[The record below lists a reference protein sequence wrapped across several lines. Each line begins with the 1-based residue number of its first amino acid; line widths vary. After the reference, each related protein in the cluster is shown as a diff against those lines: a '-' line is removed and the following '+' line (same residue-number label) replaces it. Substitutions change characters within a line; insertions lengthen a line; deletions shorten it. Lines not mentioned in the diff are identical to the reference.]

1 MNTKIVSGSRIHR
14 WGGLAFAFGNLL
26 FMANKLDEMSRL
38 FLGRVIPDVISGQNF
53 ILILLGQTAL
63 VIGYITYYQFYSQRV
78 NPSGK
83 NALRLLSGGGITLA
97 IGHFSFISAL
107 VKLLPFVEYLFF
119 LVFGGLLLS
128 LIGLIWFGIL
138 TLRRSVLHHWHW
150 LPLVT
155 GLMGLIGFF
164 VFRGEEITAI
174 FLLFR
179 TLFALGLIGLG
190 VLLWMEPEN
199 LPLGS

>member
-1 MNTKIVSGSRIHR
+1 MNTKIVSGSRTHR
-14 WGGLAFAFGNLL
+14 WGGLAFA
-26 FMANKLDEMSRL
+26 
-38 FLGRVIPDVISGQNF
+38 
-53 ILILLGQTAL
+53 
-63 VIGYITYYQFYSQRV
+63 
-78 NPSGK
+78 
-83 NALRLLSGGGITLA
+83 
-97 IGHFSFISAL
+97 
-107 VKLLPFVEYLFF
+107 
-119 LVFGGLLLS
+119 
-128 LIGLIWFGIL
+128 FGIL

-199 LPLGS
+199 LPVGS